1 MIKEEHY
8 HVPESCS
15 EKRIDQALPLMI
27 NTYSR
32 AQVQRWIRQGLV
44 FINGVAAKKGNRV
57 KEGDRIIIQEPKLKA
72 SKFKKKN
79 IPLKILFEDQDLLV
93 VDKPAGLLTHP
104 SVYERDFTL
113 VNAILHH
120 CGDRLSG
127 IGGELRPGIVHRLD
141 KDTSGVL
148 LVAKH
153 DEAHRDLGKQI
164 ESRQV
169 KKEYLALVK
178 GVPKTKS
185 GTIEAPLAR
194 KQNRGKQMIGISGEK
209 TAKQART
216 HFMVEKVF
224 ESGYTLL
231 RIQLETG
238 RMHQIRV
245 HLASI
250 GLPVVGDRM
259 YGDPETNQLFKDNCG
274 LVRQFLHACRIEF
287 THPRTGKTVIIESP
301 LPEDLA
307 KVLLCHLD
315 RAGRF

>member
-1 MIKEEHY
+1 MKRQDHY
-8 HVPESCS
+8 QVPESCS
-15 EKRIDQALPLMI
+15 GKRIDQALPLIM

-32 AQVQRWIRQGLV
+32 AQVQRWIKEGLV
-44 FINGVAAKKGNRV
+44 LINNTAAKKGNRV
-57 KEGDRIIIQEPKLKA
+57 KEGDRIIIQESKLKP

-93 VDKPAGLLTHP
+93 VDKPSGLLTHP
-104 SVYERDFTL
+104 SAYERENTL

-120 CGDRLSG
+120 CGKNLSG

-153 DEAHRDLGKQI
+153 DEAHRDLAKQM
-164 ESRQV
+164 EHRQV

-178 GVPKTKS
+178 GVPQTRS
-185 GTIEAPLAR
+185 GTIDAPLGR
-194 KQNRGKQMIGISGEK
+194 KQNRGKQMIAISAEK
-209 TAKQART
+209 KAKSAKT
-216 HFMVEKVF
+216 HFTVEKVF
-224 ESGYTLL
+224 EGGYALL

-245 HLASI
+245 HMAAI

-259 YGDPETNQLFKDNCG
+259 YGDPETNQFFKDNSR
-274 LVRQFLHACRIEF
+274 LDRQFLHACRIEF
-287 THPRTGKTVIIESP
+287 MHPRTGKMVTVESP
-301 LPEDLA
+301 LPEDLKNA
-307 KVLLCHLD
+307 LICHS
-315 RAGRF
+315 